1 MNNENRNQKCDNT
14 QKCDNQQTNTKNQ
27 CKDKVKNCKER

>member
-1 MNNENRNQKCDNT
+1 MNNENRN

-27 CKDKVKNCKER
+27 CKDKAKNCKER